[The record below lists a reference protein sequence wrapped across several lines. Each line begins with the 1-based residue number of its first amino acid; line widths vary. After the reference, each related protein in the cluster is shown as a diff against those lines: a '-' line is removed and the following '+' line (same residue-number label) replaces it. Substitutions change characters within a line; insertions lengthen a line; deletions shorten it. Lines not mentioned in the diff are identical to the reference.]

1 MKSKIVQWGHV
12 NALRNIVCKNKHILV
27 MCHCMVSM
35 ATHNVILK
43 NGVYLQKYSHLSSN
57 SYENNKLYTEV
68 TRTHISLIFNL
79 HIHEYK

>member
-12 NALRNIVCKNKHILV
+12 NAENIVCKNKHILV
-27 MCHCMVSM
+27 MCNSMVSM

-43 NGVYLQKYSHLSSN
+43 NGMYLQKYSYLSSN
-57 SYENNKLYTEV
+57 SYENNKFCTEV